1 MPIRRPPAPDVLRG
15 DRVALLDVRGLCAR
29 HGAAQV
35 LDDVSFHVGCG
46 EIVALLGGN
55 GAGKTTV
62 ARAVSGLHRPSS
74 GEVVFDGQDITRRDP
89 RRIVQGG
96 LSHVPD
102 GRRVFPG
109 LTVEEN
115 LTLGAYLD
123 GRRKNV
129 VAGRRE
135 GVYRTFPRLA
145 ERRAQR
151 AGSLS
156 GGEQQMLVIGR
167 GLMSAPSLLVLDEPS
182 AGLAPASIAA
192 LAEDIAAIRAGGTAV
207 LLIEQHL
214 QLALRLADRL
224 VVLQEGQ
231 VILSGSTAAVAA
243 DPRIGRMYFGDGD
256 SLK

>member
-1 MPIRRPPAPDVLRG
+1 M
-15 DRVALLDVRGLCAR
+15 ALLEVRGLCAR
-29 HGAAQV
+29 HGAVPV
-35 LDDVSFHVGCG
+35 LHDVSFHVGRG

-62 ARAVSGLHRPSS
+62 ARCVSGLHRPSS
-74 GEVVFDGQDITRRDP
+74 GEVTLDGRDITRCDP
-89 RRIVQGG
+89 RRIVRWG
-96 LSHVPD
+96 LSHVSE
-102 GRRVFPG
+102 GRRVFPS

-123 GRRKNV
+123 GRRTHV
-129 VAGRRE
+129 VAERRE

-145 ERRAQR
+145 ERRTQR
-151 AGSLS
+151 AGSMS

-167 GLMSAPSLLVLDEPS
+167 GLMSAPTLLVLDEPS
-182 AGLAPASIAA
+182 AGLAPASVAA
-192 LAEDIAAIRAGGTAV
+192 LGEDIAAIRAGGTAV

-224 VVLQEGQ
+224 VVLRGGH
-231 VILSGSTAAVAA
+231 VILSGSTEDVAA

-256 SLK
+256 SPDRVVPKTRQGHSSPS